1 MKAAVVDEWGKAP
14 IYTEFQDP
22 QARDGAVVAA
32 VEASALTNLTRGL
45 VSGKHYA
52 SKEISLPVIPGVDG
66 VARLDD
72 GRRVYTSGLAPYGMM
87 AERTLISSHG
97 GVELPDD
104 VDSVTAAAVPNPG
117 MSAWMSLEHG
127 AAVKPGDHVLVLGA
141 TGVTG
146 SMAVQLAKSVFGAG
160 KVVVAGRD
168 TARLDWL
175 RTVGADEA
183 IALGDDDPFARVGA
197 LHAERP
203 FDAVLDYLWGTPAER
218 LLAALAGSHPAAHFH
233 ATRFIQIGSM
243 AGLTMNLPAGIL
255 RGTGIVM
262 SGIGIG
268 SVPPE
273 VLARARTE
281 ALPRLF
287 AMLAAGDL
295 HLRTQ
300 VRPLA
305 DVEQAWTAAEPSG
318 TRVVLTPL

>member
-1 MKAAVVDEWGKAP
+1 MKAAVVTEWGTNPRYADFP
-14 IYTEFQDP
+14 DP

-45 VSGKHYA
+45 MSGKHYA
-52 SKEISLPVIPGVDG
+52 SREIQLPAIPGVDG

-72 GRRVYTSGLAPYGMM
+72 GRRVYTGAVAPYGMM
-87 AERTLISSHG
+87 AERTLISPHG
-97 GVELPDD
+97 VVELPAT

-117 MSAWMSLEHG
+117 ISAWTALEYG
-127 AAVKPGDHVLVLGA
+127 AALKPEGRVLVLGA

-146 SMAVQLAKSVFGAG
+146 SMAVQLAKGVFGAG
-160 KVVVAGRD
+160 RVVAVGRD

-175 RTVGADEA
+175 RTVGADETVV
-183 IALGDDDPFARVGA
+183 LGGQEFDARIGEM
-197 LHAERP
+197 HAEQP
-203 FDAVLDYLWGTPAER
+203 FDAVLDYLWGEPAQR
-218 LLAALAGSHPAAHFH
+218 VLAALSTSHPSAHFH

-255 RGTGIVM
+255 RGNGIVI

-273 VLARARTE
+273 VMMQARTE

-287 AMLAAGDL
+287 DMVASGDL
-295 HLRTQ
+295 HLSTLA
-300 VRPLA
+300 RPLTE
-305 DVEQAWTAAEPSG
+305 VEDAWTTAEPSG
-318 TRVVLTPL
+318 TRVVLTP